1 MVKAF
6 AGDLPEVFGAQ
17 AFLWQRRAEAGS
29 LPEGLAEAIV
39 FDPLTDPEASGATLR
54 AAVAPRRIRTVLCL
68 AGVIRGDE
76 AALAVNSDLA
86 IAALKIAKDC
96 GAGRVLLSSSAAVYG
111 AQAGQLHED
120 VPLTPAAPY
129 GAAKAQMEADA
140 VAWRDAHAPQIE
152 ICALRIGN
160 VAGADALLGRPEARS
175 GAAVALAP
183 PRAPLTLD
191 VFADGHGPWRSYI
204 GPRSFAHAIMRAVA
218 APALPPA
225 LNIALQG
232 MVPMDAL
239 LQAAGH
245 SFTPRAAPAGAIAT
259 VELECSRAAALG
271 LVPIERA
278 QAQEICDELSA
289 YRKIALEME

>member
-17 AFLWQRRAEAGS
+17 AFLWQRRADAGS
-29 LPEGLAEAIV
+29 LPESLAEALV

-86 IAALKIAKDC
+86 IAALKIAKVC

-111 AQAGQLHED
+111 AQAGLLHED
-120 VPLTPAAPY
+120 VLLTPAAPY

-140 VAWRDAHAPQIE
+140 LAWRDAHAPQIE

-204 GPRSFAHAIMRAVA
+204 GPRAFAHAIMRAVA

-271 LVPIERA
+271 LVPFARA
-278 QAQEICDELSA
+278 QAREICDELSA

>member
-6 AGDLPEVFGAQ
+6 AGDLPEVLGAQ
-17 AFLWQRRAEAGS
+17 AFLWQRRADAGS
-29 LPEGLAEAIV
+29 LPDGLAEAIV

-86 IAALKIAKDC
+86 IAALKIAKGC

-140 VAWRDAHAPQIE
+140 LAWRDAHAPQIE

-271 LVPIERA
+271 LVPSTRA

>member
-271 LVPIERA
+271 LVPSTRA

>member
-6 AGDLPEVFGAQ
+6 AGDLPEALGAQ
-17 AFLWQRRAEAGS
+17 AFLWQRRAAPGS
-29 LPEGLAEAIV
+29 LPEGVAEATV
-39 FDPLTDPEASGATLR
+39 FDPLTDPEASGARLS
-54 AAVAPRRIRTVLCL
+54 AAFAPRRIRTVLCF

-86 IAALKIAKDC
+86 IAALQIAKGC

-111 AQAGQLHED
+111 AQAGLLHED
-120 VPLTPAAPY
+120 LPLTPAAPY

-140 VAWRDAHAPQIE
+140 LAWRDTHAPQIE

-175 GAAVALAP
+175 GAETALAEQGV
-183 PRAPLTLD
+183 PLTLD

-204 GPRSFAHAIMRAVA
+204 GPRAFAHAIMRAVA

-239 LQAAGH
+239 LLAAGH
-245 SFTPRAAPAGAIAT
+245 PFTPRAAPAGAIAS
-259 VELECSRAAALG
+259 VELDCARAAALG
-271 LVPIERA
+271 LVPSTRA